1 MNYLAI
7 SILFSS
13 VLLGGLVVHW
23 VNVSQKT
30 LRMLLSFSGA
40 FLLSLAFTKIIPNIF
55 SSPNNQYLGYFV
67 LLGFFIQIIMEYFS
81 KGLDHGHSHSHS
93 DEEHKE
99 GYFGVNPYGLFIAIS
114 LHAFF
119 EGMPFSGHFHGH
131 EHVDNLLLLGI
142 VIHKIPIAIVIMS
155 LFLGAGY
162 SKSKS
167 FIYLLIFAFMA
178 PMGSLMSYFAGSYF
192 TDIESYYKIIMALVV
207 GIFFHIA
214 TVILYEGD
222 KGHKFNIFKFLVVL
236 LGIFIA
242 LLVSNLH

>member
-13 VLLGGLVVHW
+13 VLLGGLIVHW

-40 FLLSLAFTKIIPNIF
+40 FLLTLAFTKIIPEIF
-55 SSPNNQYLGYFV
+55 SSSDNQWLGYFV

-81 KGLDHGHSHSHS
+81 KGLDHGHSHNH
-93 DEEHKE
+93 DEHNSQ
-99 GYFGVNPYGLFIAIS
+99 GFLGINPYGLFIAIS

-119 EGMPFSGHFHGH
+119 EGMPFSGHFQGH

-162 SKSKS
+162 SKGKS
-167 FIYLLIFAFMA
+167 FFYLMIFALTA
-178 PMGSLMSYFAGSYF
+178 PLGSLVSYLAGNYF
-192 TDIESYYKIIMALVV
+192 TDIENYYRIIMAIVV

-222 KGHKFNIFKFLVVL
+222 KGHKFNIFKFLIVL
-236 LGIFIA
+236 FGIFIA
-242 LLVSNLH
+242 LIVSNLH

>member
-13 VLLGGLVVHW
+13 VLLGGLIVHW

-40 FLLSLAFTKIIPNIF
+40 FLLTLAFTKIIQDIF
-55 SSPNNQYLGYFV
+55 SSTNNKYLGYFV

-81 KGLDHGHSHSHS
+81 KGLDHGHSHGHTG
-93 DEEHKE
+93 EEHSE

-131 EHVDNLLLLGI
+131 
-142 VIHKIPIAIVIMS
+142 
-155 LFLGAGY
+155 
-162 SKSKS
+162 
-167 FIYLLIFAFMA
+167 
-178 PMGSLMSYFAGSYF
+178 
-192 TDIESYYKIIMALVV
+192 
-207 GIFFHIA
+207 
-214 TVILYEGD
+214 
-222 KGHKFNIFKFLVVL
+222 
-236 LGIFIA
+236 
-242 LLVSNLH
+242 